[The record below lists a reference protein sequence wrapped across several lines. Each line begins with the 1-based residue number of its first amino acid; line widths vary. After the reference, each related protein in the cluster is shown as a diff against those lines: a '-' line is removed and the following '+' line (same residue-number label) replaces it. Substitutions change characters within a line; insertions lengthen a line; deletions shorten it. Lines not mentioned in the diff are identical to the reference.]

1 MTPLHLAAGFG
12 SSTEVVNTLIRAGA
26 HVDALD
32 SLQRSPL
39 HWASWWNPALVP
51 VLIGAKCEVNLL
63 NVCQPQES
71 PLYYAARYSMYWG
84 SARSARSAVLALV
97 RAGADP
103 DLGRSPLTCSFVC
116 DGVKTLIK
124 SNIPLV

>member
-26 HVDALD
+26 PVDALD

-63 NVCQPQES
+63 NAAQES
-71 PLYYAARYSMYWG
+71 PLYYAARYG
-84 SARSARSAVLALV
+84 DGVLALV
-97 RAGADP
+97 QAGADP

-116 DGVKTLIK
+116 DGMKTLIK